1 MLGIDTE
8 IGRLYTAKNYLYIL
22 VEIVYYTRVLFT
34 RVLLPTTQRKE
45 QTEENYNCFL
55 EMRK

>member
-8 IGRLYTAKNYLYIL
+8 IERLRIAKNYLYIL
-22 VEIVYYTRVLFT
+22 VGIVYYIRVLFT

-45 QTEENYNCFL
+45 
-55 EMRK
+55 